1 MLPIEFTV
9 PGPPVSYQTN
19 VRSRLRA
26 WEAKVRNAARACVPL
41 GAPPVGRSGLML
53 TLVYYHEQPTVR
65 IDNDNLLKPV
75 QDALNGVIY
84 TDDVLITHTV
94 VRKENLD
101 GSIHADDL
109 SPALAAALVAGYEFI
124 YVRVEF
130 TSARGHRS

>member
-9 PGPPVSYQTN
+9 QGPPVSYQTN
-19 VRSRLRA
+19 ARSHLRA
-26 WEAKVRNAARACVPL
+26 WELKVRNAARACVPR
-41 GAPPVGRSGLML
+41 GASPVSQSGLML

-94 VRKENLD
+94 IRKENLD
-101 GSIHADDL
+101 GSIHANDL
-109 SPALAAALVAGYEFI
+109 SPVLAAALVTGVEFI
-124 YVRVEF
+124 FVRVEF
-130 TSARGHRS
+130 APARGHRP